1 MPLLLALETS
11 NPVGSVALLDE
22 SGLIDERP
30 IGTDRA
36 QHAAAIIGAIDEL
49 LRTAGRDLEQV
60 ERIALSVGPGSFTG
74 LRIGLATALGLCFG
88 TTRRIVPVSTLAA
101 LSTQAGNVDPIAP
114 MLDARRGEVY
124 CGLYSADG
132 VSREPDRISD
142 PRSWLEGLRGRGP
155 VHFLGSGARV
165 YAPLLRQLLGADAH
179 ILPAEQDVPRA
190 SSVGRLGQ
198 RGVAVAAKEVQ
209 LAYLRPSEAE
219 EKRSAGHTSANPIE
233 STGTQD

>member
-1 MPLLLALETS
+1 LPLLLALETS
-11 NPVGSVALLDE
+11 NPVGSVALLDD
-22 SGLIDERP
+22 SGLAGERP

-49 LRTAGRDLEQV
+49 LRMAGRDLEQV
-60 ERIALSVGPGSFTG
+60 ERIALSIGPGSFTG

-88 TTRRIVPVSTLAA
+88 TARRIVPVSTLAA
-101 LSTQAGNVDPIAP
+101 LSTQAGNVDPIAA

-124 CGLYSADG
+124 CGLYAAGG
-132 VSREPDRISD
+132 VLLEPDRISD
-142 PRSWLEGLRGRGP
+142 PRSWIESLRGRGP
-155 VHFLGSGARV
+155 VHFLGSGARA
-165 YAPLLRQLLGADAH
+165 YAPLLRQVLGADARL
-179 ILPAEQDVPRA
+179 LPAEQDVPRA

-198 RGVAVAAKEVQ
+198 RGVAVAAEEVQ

-219 EKRSAGHTSANPIE
+219 EKRAAGHTSANPIE